1 MLYCLFLIG
10 LLSTTNVPNSL
21 LSAMALAIWLFM
33 QTNRIAWGQI
43 QPAVPLEEPPI
54 NYSQTTDNNRVTKL
68 ASDLNSGALTLA
80 EDEAYGY
87 LPAILKA
94 LEIPPASQT
103 LVFSKTSLQIRHI
116 SPRNPRAIYFNDD
129 TYLGWV
135 RGSSLMELSTTDPK
149 LGAAFYLLD
158 TTGSRPRIKR
168 AGYDCLGCHA
178 TSMTQN
184 VPGHALRSVMANGD
198 GRVETRHKS
207 YLTELKTPFDQRFGG
222 WYVTGNVGS
231 QKHLGN
237 AFVRGESIDLSRQTN
252 IDRLEYEFDT
262 KRYLSPHSDIVALLV
277 LAHQVEMHNTLT
289 KGDFQIRKLI
299 HDESSGKTKLLPEE
313 RQLILRQ
320 VASNIVAQLL
330 FSNELQFAEPIGGR
344 NEFQAQFAS
353 NSPRDKQG
361 RSLKDFELNRRLF
374 RYPCSFLIYSDAF
387 TNLTD
392 ELRRE
397 TLLVLQHAL
406 TDSTKSTEIGSHLDK
421 ATRNTIYEILLETHS
436 EFRAMATVP
445 ENGQK

>member
-1 MLYCLFLIG
+1 MYCFAF
-10 LLSTTNVPNSL
+10 TL
-21 LSAMALAIWLFM
+21 LSAPDVSKSILPNFPLAILLATLCS
-33 QTNRIAWGQI
+33 QLAWAQLTS
-43 QPAVPLEEPPI
+43 PVPLEEPPI
-54 NYSQTTDNNRVTKL
+54 EYSRTSDDNRVSKL
-68 ASDLNSGALTLA
+68 AAALRAGTTTLV
-80 EDEAYGY
+80 EDENYGF
-87 LPAILKA
+87 LPAILQA

-207 YLTELKTPFDQRFGG
+207 YLTELKTPFEQRFGG

-237 AFVRGESIDLSRQTN
+237 AFVRGESIDLSRQAN
-252 IDRLEYEFDT
+252 IDLLEHEFDT
-262 KRYLSPHSDIVALLV
+262 NRYLSPHSDVVALLV
-277 LAHQVEMHNTLT
+277 LAHQVEMHNALT
-289 KGDFQIRKLI
+289 KADFQIRRMI

-313 RQLILRQ
+313 RKLILRQ
-320 VASNIVAQLL
+320 IASGVVSHLL
-330 FSNELQFAEPIGGR
+330 FSNELPLAEPIEGR
-344 NEFQAQFAS
+344 QEFQSQFTS
-353 NSPRDKQG
+353 RSLRDKQG
-361 RSLKDFELNRRLF
+361 RSLKDFDLKTRLF

-392 ELRRE
+392 ELRHEVLR
-397 TLLVLQHAL
+397 VLQHTL
-406 TDSTKSTEIGSHLDK
+406 TDSPNAIEASSHLDQSTKK
-421 ATRNTIYEILLETHS
+421 AIHEILLDTHS
-436 EFRAMATVP
+436 EFRELATAP
-445 ENGQK
+445 SP